1 MPQLIL
7 LTGSEPGKSYE
18 LKVATD
24 VVRVGR
30 GPECE
35 LRVAD
40 QQTSRVHAEVR
51 LEGNEWHIR
60 DCESLNGTLVN
71 SSPLQRS
78 VLSSGDLIRIGETIL
93 MFCHDDSAAGL
104 QAAVLGDETRVR
116 RILGAEKRRIA
127 DDPIGSDS
135 TSGPIRKLAC
145 LYRLSKQ
152 IYMAGT
158 IDGLLRYAVASI
170 QQVLGAREAR
180 ICLRGNTGKFRVF
193 ATGDQELETAAAN
206 VLASWVVEKDEALL
220 LDMNE
225 NVSWRGPD
233 DSIEKGTCLA
243 VPVPGRER
251 PLGAIECFQPE
262 DDRAFDVPDLEFL
275 ISVGQHIGLAIENLT
290 QRERIQASNEN
301 LKARLGQTQV
311 NFIGECSQ
319 LRELRTQ
326 IARVAQT
333 DVTVLVLG
341 ESGTGKE
348 VVAQTIHELSLRTDG
363 PLVTVNCASF
373 SEALLESELFGHEKG
388 AFTGADKRR
397 KGKFELAHGG
407 TIFLDEVGELS
418 ESCQAKLLRL
428 LEGQAFQRVG
438 GSESIEV
445 DVRIVAATNRDL
457 AKMVR
462 ARSFRQDLWYRLRV
476 VELVTPPLRERGE
489 DVLELAEH
497 FLNEFKERRGDPSL
511 RLSPDAVTA
520 IQSHQW
526 PGNVREMRNAMER
539 AAVLV
544 TGSEILAA
552 DLGLSSAHHVAEE
565 KSSLLSLAEL
575 EQQHIESVL
584 TETGGNKTKACE
596 ILGITRA
603 ALYNKLN
610 RMNAAMA
617 D

>member
-1 MPQLIL
+1 MPHLIL
-7 LTGSEPGKSYE
+7 LTGSEPGRSFDLNE
-18 LKVATD
+18 AVD
-24 VVRVGR
+24 VVRIGR
-30 GPECE
+30 GQECE

-40 QQTSRVHAEVR
+40 QQISRVHAEVR
-51 LEGNEWHIR
+51 LVGNEWHIQ
-60 DCESLNGTLVN
+60 DCESLNGTLIN

-78 VLSSGDLIRIGETIL
+78 LLSSGDLVRVGETIL

-152 IYMAGT
+152 IYVAET

-180 ICLRGNTGKFRVF
+180 ICLRSNSGKFRIF
-193 ATGDQELETAAAN
+193 ATGEQESEVQAAN
-206 VLASWVVEKDEALL
+206 VLAGWVIEKDEALL

-243 VPVPGRER
+243 IPIPGRER

-275 ISVGQHIGLAIENLT
+275 ISVGQHIGLAIENLS

-311 NFIGECSQ
+311 NFIGECNQ

-348 VVAQTIHELSLRTDG
+348 VVAQTIHEMSLRADG

-373 SEALLESELFGHEKG
+373 NESLLESELFGHEKG

-438 GSESIEV
+438 GSDSIDV

-457 AKMVR
+457 ATMVR
-462 ARSFRQDLWYRLRV
+462 ARKFRQDLWYRLRV
-476 VELVTPPLRERGE
+476 VELVTPPLRERGD

-497 FLNEFKERRGDPSL
+497 FLNEFKDRRGDPGL
-511 RLSPDAVTA
+511 RFSPEAVEA
-520 IQSHQW
+520 IQSHRW
-526 PGNVREMRNAMER
+526 PGNVRELRNAMER
-539 AAVLV
+539 AAVLAND
-544 TGSEILAA
+544 SEIQVA
-552 DLGLSSAHHVAEE
+552 DLGLASDHRVIDE

-575 EQQHIESVL
+575 EQQHIESIL

-610 RMNAAMA
+610 RMNAAMSE
-617 D
+617 